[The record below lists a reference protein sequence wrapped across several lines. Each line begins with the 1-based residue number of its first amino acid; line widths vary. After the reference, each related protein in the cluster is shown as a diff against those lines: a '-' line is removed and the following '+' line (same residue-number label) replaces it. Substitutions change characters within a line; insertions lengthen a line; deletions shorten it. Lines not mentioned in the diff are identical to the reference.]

1 MLFFLMMLTGC
12 KKETY
17 ADFIRNPD
25 ALNDA
30 IAQCQ
35 NAQPAP
41 TNEFTFCDKVKY
53 AADHLSAAIYE
64 QQLNPEQFGAR
75 ILDAETML
83 VKLKSEN
90 QSSETYQQQL
100 NEVQLLLAVAGI
112 NTPG

>member
-1 MLFFLMMLTGC
+1 MLTGC

-53 AADHLSAAIYE
+53 AADHLSAAIYRCTF
-64 QQLNPEQFGAR
+64 LRDQF
-75 ILDAETML
+75 
-83 VKLKSEN
+83 
-90 QSSETYQQQL
+90 Y
-100 NEVQLLLAVAGI
+100 
-112 NTPG
+112 